1 MALNQDKFEYFHH
14 LFAGWRGGKGGRGE
28 GGKGRR
34 GEGGKGGRGQLGN
47 VRTRNHG
54 RENTCTLYFSSPVQL
69 SPDPFEDGCALEK
82 KIENKNTRNKL

>member
-1 MALNQDKFEYFHH
+1 MLD
-14 LFAGWRGGKGGRGE
+14 GGDGGRGGKGE
-28 GGKGRR
+28 GGKG
-34 GEGGKGGRGQLGN
+34 EGGKGGGGEGGRGQLGN

-82 KIENKNTRNKL
+82 KLKIKTQETNYN

>member
-14 LFAGWRGGKGGRGE
+14 LFAGLGGGE
-28 GGKGRR
+28 
-34 GEGGKGGRGQLGN
+34 GGRGQLGN

-54 RENTCTLYFSSPVQL
+54 RENACTLYFSSPVQL
-69 SPDPFEDGCALEK
+69 SPDPFEGGCALEK